1 MTYKKKL
8 KVIKNRILEKER
20 SSKKI
25 QPSSFD
31 VPLWSIEQI
40 DMLDNCLCTDR
51 KHQFK
56 EIYISE
62 HEAEKQAKY
71 LNDMLGI
78 TISVY
83 PCPYNAGWHLTQR

>member
-1 MTYKKKL
+1 MAYKKTL
-8 KVIKNRILEKER
+8 KIIKNRILEKEKSQKKSQYTDNTSR
-20 SSKKI
+20 WSS
-25 QPSSFD
+25 
-31 VPLWSIEQI
+31 EQI

-71 LNDMLGI
+71 LNDMLGVN
-78 TISVY
+78 ISVY
-83 PCPYNAGWHLTQR
+83 PCPYNAGWHLTHR